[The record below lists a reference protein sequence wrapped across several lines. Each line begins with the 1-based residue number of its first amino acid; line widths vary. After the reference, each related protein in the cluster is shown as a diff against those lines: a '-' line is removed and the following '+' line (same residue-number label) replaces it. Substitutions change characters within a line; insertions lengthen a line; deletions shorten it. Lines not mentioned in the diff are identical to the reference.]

1 MVEQSTNNLLEN
13 VYKFNAKELDAQTG
27 YYYYGARYYDP
38 GASIFLS
45 VDPLAEKYP
54 GINPYVYVAN
64 NPVNF
69 VDPDGRKIVNADRLR
84 LAKHRNNY
92 NDYQQRGDF
101 KTYANLSRSEVRR
114 QYGSEGVSKWKS
126 VKSIVKAY
134 ETNISKYE
142 SRANK
147 TDEIMKKWKKES
159 PNLYGKIDAMNVDMY
174 LGVDQNVSS
183 GLEGK
188 PFGATGGV
196 INEGGENVFRV
207 NDLNATN
214 ALPVYINSGVNID
227 SIDPETGEYSLNHE
241 GGHFI
246 FTVENPTQYL
256 QEKENI
262 GAGNY
267 NGGHHPD
274 ATTGKKA
281 KEYGKQKD
289 I

>member
-1 MVEQSTNNLLEN
+1 MKARS
-13 VYKFNAKELDAQTG
+13 AELDTQIDVGDSPRPQKIITRRQTG

-38 GASIFLS
+38 EASIFLS
-45 VDPLAEKYP
+45 VDPHAENYYY
-54 GINPYVYVAN
+54 ISPYVYVAN
-64 NPVNF
+64 NSVNF

-84 LAKHRNNY
+84 LATHRNNY

-101 KTYANLSRSEVRR
+101 KAYANLSRSEVRR

-142 SRANK
+142 SRANR
-147 TDEIMKKWKKES
+147 TDEIMKKWKKEP

-207 NDLNATN
+207 NDLKMSQTHY
-214 ALPVYINSGVNID
+214 L
-227 SIDPETGEYSLNHE
+227 
-241 GGHFI
+241 FI
-246 FTVENPTQYL
+246 
-256 QEKENI
+256 
-262 GAGNY
+262 
-267 NGGHHPD
+267 
-274 ATTGKKA
+274 
-281 KEYGKQKD
+281 
-289 I
+289 